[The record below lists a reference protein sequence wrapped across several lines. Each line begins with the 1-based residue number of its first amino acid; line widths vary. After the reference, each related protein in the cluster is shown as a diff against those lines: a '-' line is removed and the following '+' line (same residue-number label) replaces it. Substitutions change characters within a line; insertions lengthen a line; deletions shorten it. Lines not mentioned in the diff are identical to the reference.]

1 MLQKTKIDNKLLLIK
16 NDWCNDVISWYREN
30 KRNLPWRKKK
40 NQNFYSI
47 WLSEI
52 MLQQTNVNTVIPYYN
67 KFKKKWPTL
76 ESFQSAEFE
85 ELMIMWQGLGYY
97 RRAKN
102 FFDASKILKNYNL
115 KNYNELVK
123 IPGIGKY
130 TASALMAILY
140 DAKIGVIDTN
150 ITRIFSRVFSI
161 NFKVPSNQKLIE
173 KIAYELAPS
182 KNNRFYCQSL
192 MDIGSL
198 ICKKE
203 PDCKVCPVNQYCD
216 SLNLKQKN
224 DEETK
229 KPKINKIGVV
239 FYIKYK
245 NSVLT
250 QKSDNNFLHGLLK
263 FPLSDFHEVS
273 TKNRDFSQISLDF
286 KKLSGLRT
294 VGKEIGFVNHHFT
307 NFYLQLL
314 VVKIQLKS
322 KNSIKLK
329 GNWIDEFKLSDFPF
343 SRLMEKVR
351 IKVIGLD
358 DKYN

>member
-1 MLQKTKIDNKLLLIK
+1 MLQKTKIDNKLFLIK
-16 NDWCNDVISWYREN
+16 NTWCNDVLSWYKEN

-76 ESFQSAEFE
+76 ESFQSAKFE

-115 KNYNELVK
+115 KNYNDLVK

-150 ITRIFSRVFSI
+150 ITRIFSRVFSV
-161 NFKVPSNQKLIE
+161 NFKDSSNQKLIE
-173 KIAYELAPS
+173 EIAYELAPS
-182 KNNRFYCQSL
+182 KHNGLYCQSL
-192 MDIGSL
+192 MDIGAL
-198 ICKKE
+198 ICKQE
-203 PDCKVCPVNQYCD
+203 PDCKVCPVNQHCD
-216 SLNLKQKN
+216 SLNLKKKN
-224 DEETK
+224 YEATK
-229 KPKINKIGVV
+229 KLKIKKIGVV
-239 FYIKYK
+239 FYVKCK

-250 QKSDNNFLHGLLK
+250 QKSDNNFLHGLLR
-263 FPLSDFHEVS
+263 FPTSDFYEVS
-273 TKNRDFSQISLDF
+273 IKNRDFTQISLSLR
-286 KKLSGLRT
+286 KSLGLRT
-294 VGKEIGFVNHHFT
+294 EGKDIGFVNHPFT

-322 KNSIKLK
+322 KNDIKLN
-329 GNWIDEFKLSDFPF
+329 GNWIDEFELSNFPF

-351 IKVIGLD
+351 TKVIGLD
-358 DKYN
+358 DKYI